1 MRLEGKKVIVTGANG
16 GVGQAISRLFEQEGA
31 AVAMIDRVT
40 ASCELLA
47 QEMKRKGRKS
57 LVIQADLSRVG
68 GIKELV
74 KKVKEDFG
82 GIDILVSN
90 AGVVERH
97 TLEEIR
103 PKDWDRTFNVNLKA
117 AFFAIQAVVK
127 YMRAQKDGRI
137 VCIGSRASKDGGMN
151 VGISYAASKAGLE
164 LLVKRLSRD
173 MGSWGIRINLI
184 RPGAI
189 DTPFLDDLSLEQKE
203 DIRKAIP
210 LGRLCSPWEVAQAA
224 LFLASEESSFISGA
238 ILDIAGGL

>member
-82 GIDILVSN
+82 WIDILVSN
-90 AGVVERH
+90 A
-97 TLEEIR
+97 
-103 PKDWDRTFNVNLKA
+103 
-117 AFFAIQAVVK
+117 
-127 YMRAQKDGRI
+127 
-137 VCIGSRASKDGGMN
+137 
-151 VGISYAASKAGLE
+151 
-164 LLVKRLSRD
+164 
-173 MGSWGIRINLI
+173 
-184 RPGAI
+184 
-189 DTPFLDDLSLEQKE
+189 
-203 DIRKAIP
+203 
-210 LGRLCSPWEVAQAA
+210 
-224 LFLASEESSFISGA
+224 
-238 ILDIAGGL
+238 

>member
-90 AGVVERH
+90 A
-97 TLEEIR
+97 
-103 PKDWDRTFNVNLKA
+103 
-117 AFFAIQAVVK
+117 
-127 YMRAQKDGRI
+127 
-137 VCIGSRASKDGGMN
+137 
-151 VGISYAASKAGLE
+151 
-164 LLVKRLSRD
+164 
-173 MGSWGIRINLI
+173 
-184 RPGAI
+184 
-189 DTPFLDDLSLEQKE
+189 
-203 DIRKAIP
+203 
-210 LGRLCSPWEVAQAA
+210 
-224 LFLASEESSFISGA
+224 
-238 ILDIAGGL
+238 

>member
-40 ASCELLA
+40 ASCEL
-47 QEMKRKGRKS
+47 
-57 LVIQADLSRVG
+57 
-68 GIKELV
+68 
-74 KKVKEDFG
+74 
-82 GIDILVSN
+82 
-90 AGVVERH
+90 

-103 PKDWDRTFNVNLKA
+103 PKDWDRTFNVNLRA
-117 AFFAIQAVVK
+117 AFFAIQAVVQ

-189 DTPFLDDLSLEQKE
+189 ETPFLDDLSREQKK
-203 DIRKAIP
+203 DIRKAVP

-224 LFLASEESSFISGA
+224 LFLASDESSFISGA
-238 ILDIAGGL
+238 ILDITGGL